1 MLKFKDSKKQFSI
14 IYDSDDMTEH
24 RIVERVLNEEER
36 ELINFSDMRRGNVF
50 VLDSDTD
57 IEEWEDMSGIY
68 CESEFNN
75 IAEDFGML
83 EYFEIDANVVD

>member
-1 MLKFKDSKKQFSI
+1 MLKFKDLEKKFTI

-24 RIVERVLNEEER
+24 RIVERILNEEER

-50 VLDSDTD
+50 VLDSNTD

-68 CESEFNN
+68 YESEFNT

-83 EYFEIDANVVD
+83 EYFEMDDNVVD